1 MNFQVMEN
9 KGYKVIEYVRL
20 DFDQSESRISQTWPN
35 WNGLSVR
42 YRSWF
47 FKMGEENVLCDFS
60 IVGTNRPQ
68 SVKNLVSRK
77 TNLIY
82 NSIDYF

>member
-1 MNFQVMEN
+1 MSVWILTSQRAEFHKPDQTEMN
-9 KGYKVIEYVRL
+9 
-20 DFDQSESRISQTWPN
+20 S
-35 WNGLSVR
+35 SVR

-47 FKMGEENVLCDFS
+47 FKMAEENVLCDFS

-82 NSIDYF
+82 NFINYF

>member
-35 WNGLSVR
+35 WNGLVSALPLMV
-42 YRSWF
+42 

-82 NSIDYF
+82 NSINYF

>member
-1 MNFQVMEN
+1 MSVWILTSQRAEFHKPDQTEMN
-9 KGYKVIEYVRL
+9 
-20 DFDQSESRISQTWPN
+20 S
-35 WNGLSVR
+35 SVL

-82 NSIDYF
+82 NSINYF